1 MKFEPKI
8 LSIEVIGKDGT
19 AKITYSDYSEKIVN
33 IKKYLKN
40 NQELIKQKIL
50 IKMNPKLKTD
60 KKALEFKMGLSAKLD
75 PIVMGILSDYPRNY
89 SNYADSEA
97 INGFY
102 PNDAIKTIYNLKNM
116 DKSILSHDE
125 QKNLINNLL
134 RRNHLLVKKDPFFI
148 NLIKRLKASEI
159 LKNISPKRNDRK
171 SIFRESLK
179 STTSS
184 VNPHSKNIVSKST
197 DTLVKEE
204 R

>member
-197 DTLVKEE
+197 DILFKEE

>member
-102 PNDAIKTIYNLKNM
+102 PNDAIKTIYNFKNM

-197 DTLVKEE
+197 DILFKEE

>member
-148 NLIKRLKASEI
+148 NLLKRLKASEI

-184 VNPHSKNIVSKST
+184 VNPHSRNIVSKST

>member
-134 RRNHLLVKKDPFFI
+134 RRNHLLVKKDSFFI

>member
-148 NLIKRLKASEI
+148 NLLKRLKASEI

>member
-125 QKNLINNLL
+125 QKKLINNLL

>member
-184 VNPHSKNIVSKST
+184 VNPNSKNIVSKST

>member
-8 LSIEVIGKDGT
+8 LSIEVIGRDGT

-89 SNYADSEA
+89 SNYADAEA

-148 NLIKRLKASEI
+148 NLLKRLKASEI
-159 LKNISPKRNDRK
+159 LKNISPKENDKK

-184 VNPHSKNIVSKST
+184 VNPHSKNIASKNT